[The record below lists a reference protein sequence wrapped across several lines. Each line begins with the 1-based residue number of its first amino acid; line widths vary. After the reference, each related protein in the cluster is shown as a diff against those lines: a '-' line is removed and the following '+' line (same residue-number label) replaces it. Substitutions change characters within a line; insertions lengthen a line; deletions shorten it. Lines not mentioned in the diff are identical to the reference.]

1 MERRNADSNH
11 PDGQG
16 PASADS
22 PRPESGRTSSER
34 ASSGWGNPDWRFVG
48 GHRAL
53 DLANTVAPRPPGP
66 VERDY
71 LSDPAGLLEWAQR
84 AEVVDAREAERVS
97 RAWRPEFVFA
107 DVLDL
112 RGLVD
117 DVLAGRRLG
126 ELSRRWAEAMG
137 RAELVPGDGGAATLV
152 VGADPAM
159 MIGDRLA
166 DALVDLVRNADLS
179 RLREC
184 PVAEG
189 GCGWLFLDRSR
200 NQSRKWCT
208 MDDCGTHAKSKRL
221 TERRRASR

>member
-1 MERRNADSNH
+1 MESRSTDRSGSDQADPDRSDPDRSN
-11 PDGQG
+11 P
-16 PASADS
+16 
-22 PRPESGRTSSER
+22 
-34 ASSGWGNPDWRFVG
+34 GWSNPDWRFVG

-84 AEVVDAREAERVS
+84 AEIVDPGEAERVS
-97 RAWRPEFVFA
+97 RAWQPEFVFA
-107 DVLDL
+107 DVIEL

-117 DVLAGRRLG
+117 DVLAGRRLD

-137 RAELVPGDGGAATLV
+137 RAALVPGDGGAATLV
-152 VGADPAM
+152 VGADPGM

-184 PVAEG
+184 PVPEG

-200 NQSRKWCT
+200 NRTRKWCT

>member
-1 MERRNADSNH
+1 MERREADGTN
-11 PDGQG
+11 
-16 PASADS
+16 
-22 PRPESGRTSSER
+22 PELGNP
-34 ASSGWGNPDWRFVG
+34 GWSNPDWRFVG

-71 LSDPAGLLEWAQR
+71 LSDPAALLEWAQR
-84 AEVVDAREAERVS
+84 AGVVDPVEAERVS

-107 DVLDL
+107 EVLEL
-112 RGLVD
+112 RELVD
-117 DVLAGRRLG
+117 DVLAGRRLD
-126 ELSRRWAEAMG
+126 ELGRRWAEAMG

-152 VGADPAM
+152 VGADPGM

-184 PVAEG
+184 PVPEG

-208 MDDCGTHAKSKRL
+208 MDDCGTHAKSRRL

>member
-1 MERRNADSNH
+1 MERRNSASTTTDSTN
-11 PDGQG
+11 
-16 PASADS
+16 
-22 PRPESGRTSSER
+22 PEATNP
-34 ASSGWGNPDWRFVG
+34 GWANPEWRFVG

-53 DLANTVAPRPPGP
+53 DLANSMAPRPPEP

-84 AEVVDAREAERVS
+84 AEIVDAGEAERVS
-97 RAWRPEFVFA
+97 REWRPEFVFA
-107 DVLDL
+107 DVLEL

-117 DVLAGRRLG
+117 DVLAGRRLE

-137 RAELVPGDGGAATLV
+137 RAELVPGGGGSATLV
-152 VGADPAM
+152 VGADPPT

-166 DALVDLVRNADLS
+166 DALVDLVRSADLS

-184 PVAEG
+184 PVTEG

-200 NQSRKWCT
+200 NQSRKWCA

>member
-1 MERRNADSNH
+1 MERRDADGTN
-11 PDGQG
+11 
-16 PASADS
+16 
-22 PRPESGRTSSER
+22 PEL
-34 ASSGWGNPDWRFVG
+34 GNPGWSNPGWSNPGWRFVG

-71 LSDPAGLLEWAQR
+71 LSDPGALLEWAQR
-84 AEVVDAREAERVS
+84 AGVVDPVEAERVS

-107 DVLDL
+107 DVLEL
-112 RGLVD
+112 RELVD
-117 DVLAGRRLG
+117 DVLAGRRLD
-126 ELSRRWAEAMG
+126 ELGRRWAEAMG

-152 VGADPAM
+152 VGADPGM

-184 PVAEG
+184 PVPEG

-208 MDDCGTHAKSKRL
+208 MDDCGTHAKSRRL

>member
-1 MERRNADSNH
+1 MERRDADRSNPGRSN
-11 PDGQG
+11 PDR
-16 PASADS
+16 S
-22 PRPESGRTSSER
+22 
-34 ASSGWGNPDWRFVG
+34 SSGWSNPDWSYPDWRFVG

-84 AEVVDAREAERVS
+84 TEVVDPGEAERVA
-97 RAWRPEFVFA
+97 RAWRPEFAFA
-107 DVLDL
+107 DVLEL
-112 RGLVD
+112 RGMVD
-117 DVLAGRRLG
+117 DVLAGRRLD
-126 ELSRRWAEAMG
+126 ELTRRWAEAIG

-184 PVAEG
+184 PVPEG

-208 MDDCGTHAKSKRL
+208 MDDCGTHAKSRRL
-221 TERRRASR
+221 TERRRARR